1 MKKLQKEVIKDL
13 YREASCAKKELIKK
27 AFPEVLGLPETGWLM
42 HEDENPVYRTGTD
55 TGYGFDGK
63 GRWIEYANYISFT
76 FIEHPQYWQPAPE
89 KEVKKMLIKEAKRR
103 GVWDCPINTHADGS
117 QPHKNV
123 TFYKSFEYSSNRL
136 WSQYGLVF
144 DNGKWA
150 TPIEKEHPKIS
161 ELIREEKTETIH
173 LFGNT
178 YKISL
183 VN

>member
-1 MKKLQKEVIKDL
+1 MNEQQKQLIKDL
-13 YREASCAKKELIKK
+13 YKSADYEQKEKIKE
-27 AFPEVLGLPETGWLM
+27 AFPELFGLPETGWLM

-89 KEVKKMLIKEAKRR
+89 EEVKEMLITEAKRR
-103 GVWDCPINTHADGS
+103 GVWDCPIKTHPDCS
-117 QPHKNV
+117 QPLKNV
-123 TFYKSFEYSSNRL
+123 ISYKSFDFNLNRL
-136 WSQYGLVF
+136 WSEYGLIF
-144 DNGKWA
+144 DNGDWA
-150 TPIEKEHPKIS
+150 TPLP
-161 ELIREEKTETIH
+161 EEKTETIH